1 MNNEE
6 LKKKISQIISE
17 YCCPYGKTH
26 KQLYG
31 DDRMCYS
38 KMNFA
43 ECNPITECT
52 DALIAAGIGDVS
64 ELKKHR
70 VVVEKSLIPEDDN
83 VCVLPNIPPEVKQ
96 LYSGEEVEQIVKE
109 RDEYKHR
116 AERAERQAR
125 KACEVVFSEEIDN
138 EPWDDMLYIYKDE
151 CGIDELGITSDML
164 YNYLKEQ
171 AEKELAE
178 EGKND

>member
-1 MNNEE
+1 MNNDE
-6 LKKKISQIISE
+6 LKKKIISALQSVE
-17 YCCPYGKTH
+17 FVTEKGWCGQCIS
-26 KQLYG
+26 LRL
-31 DDRMCYS
+31 DYS
-38 KMNFA
+38 A
-43 ECNPITECT
+43 IA
-52 DALIAAGIGDVS
+52 DALIAAGIGD
-64 ELKKHR
+64 LKEHR
-70 VVVEKSLIPEDDN
+70 IFSGKDGSI
-83 VCVLPNIPPEVKQ
+83 KQ

-109 RDEYKHR
+109 RKELKDELRSKVEYIHEQDEVIKEYKHR

-178 EGKND
+178 EGKE